1 MGISKYI
8 FWPQDDAQNCVDA
21 KTDVK
26 DEISEGQK
34 VKTEVEECS
43 W

>member
-1 MGISKYI
+1 
-8 FWPQDDAQNCVDA
+8 VDA

-43 W
+43 WWV